1 MLAVGNY
8 IGIPDIVS
16 VAENYK
22 GVLSVFVKLVCP
34 EQPKDNNS
42 IVHEGPLTGD
52 YAKRT
57 FRELKALGWKGADIA
72 TAKADIEGAK
82 KATPF
87 AIEHMKGSADK
98 NGNIRYF
105 AVVRKLGVREIP
117 EHQELPAAQLAAI
130 NAALAA
136 SLAASDDGDSAQN
149 TDDPT
154 ANW

>member
-1 MLAVGNY
+1 MLAPGNY
-8 IGIPDIVS
+8 IGTPDTLSIS
-16 VAENYK
+16 ENYK
-22 GVLSVFVKLVCP
+22 GALCVFVKLVCP
-34 EQPKDNNS
+34 EQPADNNS

-57 FRELKALGWKGADIA
+57 FRELKAMGWKGANIA

-82 KATPF
+82 KPTPF
-87 AIEHMKGSADK
+87 AIEHMKGGTDK
-98 NGNIRYF
+98 NGDIRYF

-117 EHQELPAAQLAAI
+117 EHQDMSAAQLAAI

-136 SLAASDDGDSAQN
+136 ADDGEKQN